1 MWKKEH
7 YKIACTSIIISSRKL
22 LASKTPKTR
31 QFFVVIYKG
40 NHIKYMETWACIKS
54 AKRFRSDFLITSAVD
69 NWFIDNLFNISL
81 SPPIIQN
88 RSDSIFSSYSI
99 CDVLRDLVPF
109 VQFKKCEKHPLR
121 SITFSKVAGFLY
133 NLKNVKNTH
142 GGMLLLVNW

>member
-1 MWKKEH
+1 MLVHLSSYPHENYWPVKLQKLDNFSLWFTKATTSNIWKHEYVSNQQKG
-7 YKIACTSIIISSRKL
+7 
-22 LASKTPKTR
+22 
-31 QFFVVIYKG
+31 FVQIF
-40 NHIKYMETWACIKS
+40 S
-54 AKRFRSDFLITSAVD
+54 ITSAVD

-99 CDVLRDLVPF
+99 CDVLRDLVLF
-109 VQFKKCEKHPLR
+109 VQFKKREKHPLR

-142 GGMLLLVNW
+142 GGMLLLVK